1 MLDLHRCNNVLYIRG
16 VEEEEEDG
24 EMREWCR
31 ADVCLCFHR
40 VKQMNVWGYF
50 SSSFESFFSTV
61 CETSFMSWYRH
72 NKVIIVSFLK
82 KYVCLCVVWFF
93 FFYYFFGGGC
103 TVSPTPPLCTLNS
116 AVSLLGKYLP
126 VSWVGF
132 NTLSPKV
139 WLQMSQNVQTLQTA
153 G

>member
-50 SSSFESFFSTV
+50 SSSFESFFFLLYVRPVLCRDTD
-61 CETSFMSWYRH
+61 TIKWLLYP
-72 NKVIIVSFLK
+72 FLK
-82 KYVCLCVVWFF
+82 NTCVCVSSDF